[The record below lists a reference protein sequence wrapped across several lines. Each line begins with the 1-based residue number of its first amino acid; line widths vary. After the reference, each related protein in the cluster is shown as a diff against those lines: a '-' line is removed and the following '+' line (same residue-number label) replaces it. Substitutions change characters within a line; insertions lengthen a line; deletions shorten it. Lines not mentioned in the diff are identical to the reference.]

1 MPKNLSETDAD
12 FRPHLHGQLTDMD
25 LLEAH
30 VRNGADITPELS
42 VKLDRY
48 KKAFAMMSDDKSPAE
63 TIRKI
68 QSLERLSY
76 PQAASVV
83 RESIQFFGDV
93 FEHSRQGL
101 KQIMYEKYIRLA
113 DRAEKGEDFK
123 SAVAAMDKACKVLD
137 LYNPNKQGSMQHVFN
152 ITINRST
159 DPKVLEESQTID
171 ITPDE

>member
-1 MPKNLSETDAD
+1 MPKNLSATDPD
-12 FRPHLHGQLTDMD
+12 FRPHLHGELTDMD
-25 LLEAH
+25 ILEAH
-30 VRNGADITPELS
+30 VRNGQEITPKLS

-63 TIRKI
+63 TIKKMQNI
-68 QSLERLSY
+68 ERVSY
-76 PQAASVV
+76 PQACAIV
-83 RESIQFFGDV
+83 RESIDFFGNV

-113 DRAEKGEDFK
+113 DRAERAEDFK